1 MTRKIKFIIAALFIT
16 GLLFL
21 FPSNKAHADD
31 VPAATTTS
39 QPVSDIPVAITDTST
54 VNAVIDTSTVTVAII
69 ENKINAA
76 ISNLQ
81 TTSET
86 NGNAI
91 ISTIQANA
99 SNTDTS
105 TAISIATT
113 QEPMASAVAEANNK
127 IQIAQQTIDSA
138 TVATQVAQT
147 AIAAV
152 DTQTVV
158 VAQAQS
164 VVDTATVT
172 TNNDQTVLT
181 TETAKLP
188 DLQSTASNAQSTANA
203 ENSTFDQKSTDLNNA
218 QTDLTNAQ
226 TALDSAPLTTVDV
239 TQPGLIATVYH
250 AANGASPALPAANA
264 TPVEVLTVPQITY
277 NWGSGQ
283 ILNSGLSDH
292 VIVKFEGKITLPSDA
307 TVVKYAVYSDDGSK
321 LYIDGNLVINNW
333 RDQGLAWSPYS
344 QSFDITA
351 GTTQDIILWYYENG
365 GGAGVT
371 LGYMINNQYFTSPT
385 STNFSHVI
393 STTSAPNPTL
403 TASVS
408 TAQINLTSAQN
419 AYDAQAQVAAQAVQA
434 LHDAVNDV
442 NAQQSVIDAAQ
453 QAYNLAQRD
462 LTTAQEN
469 LSIQKQNLT
478 DAQNT
483 ANATLQTANSLADTA
498 TVAVQDANTA
508 TGNAVTVT
516 QDYYA
521 EQARLAAEA
530 EAARQAAIKAET
542 DRQAAIAQAA
552 ADKAAS
558 DAALAAQ
565 QKADAEARAARAQAL
580 AEQAAADKAAA
591 DAAATAQQAANEK
604 AAAEAK
610 AAEDARI
617 AAEQAAKEAQA
628 AADKA
633 AEDAKIQA
641 AKDAQAAAD
650 AAKAEADAKAKA
662 EQDAALAEQKAKD
675 EAAKAAQES
684 ANAKAEA
691 DKQKAEADRIAAEQ
705 AAKEQQAKDAKAAQD
720 AAIQAQKDAQAKAD
734 AAKAEADK
742 AAQQA
747 ADKVAA
753 DKALV
758 ASTGV
763 VPNNPA
769 QLPTDIPKP
778 APAEVL
784 VPHIQQDVKGVENGG
799 IQFFGTQSAPQVVGE
814 DGHLTPPAPP
824 PGSGLPIPADAIT
837 TADTFIG
844 QPGGASFN
852 APDVAVP
859 VVLTPVT
866 GALASVP
873 GVQAINQ
880 AFVAMAN
887 IGNDMSPVTRK
898 KAKKILVT
906 TVVVGQIVALRRRF
920 GK

>member
-31 VPAATTTS
+31 APVATNTS
-39 QPVSDIPVAITDTST
+39 QPVSDIPIAITDTST
-54 VNAVIDTSTVTVAII
+54 VNAVIDTSTVTVAVV
-69 ENKINAA
+69 ENKINSA
-76 ISNLQ
+76 ISSLQ
-81 TTSET
+81 TTSEA

-91 ISTIQANA
+91 ISTIQANV

-113 QEPMASAVAEANNK
+113 QEPMASAVAEANTK

-152 DTQTVV
+152 DAQTAIVT
-158 VAQAQS
+158 QS
-164 VVDTATVT
+164 VTIVDSTTVT
-172 TNNDQTVLT
+172 ANNAQTTLT
-181 TETAKLP
+181 SEVAKLP
-188 DLQSTASNAQSTANA
+188 DLKDTQKTTESGFYT
-203 ENSTFDQKSTDLNNA
+203 ENSNLGTATSNVQIA
-218 QTDLTNAQ
+218 QDNLTNAVTDLQ
-226 TALDSAPLTTVDV
+226 NNGTITTTTNGV
-239 TQPGLIATVYH
+239 TATVYR
-250 AANGASPALPAANA
+250 ATNGAAPSIANP
-264 TPVEVLTVPQITY
+264 TPILTTTVPNIAF
-277 NWGSGQ
+277 NWGSGVV
-283 ILNSGLSDH
+283 LNSGLADH
-292 VIVKFEGKITLPSDA
+292 VIIKFDGTIAVPSDA
-307 TVVKYAVYSDDGSK
+307 TAVKYAVYSDDGSK
-321 LYIDGNLVINNW
+321 LYVDGTLAISNW
-333 RDQGLAWSPYS
+333 RDQGPTWSPYS
-344 QSFDITA
+344 PTYSVTGGQ
-351 GTTQDIILWYYENG
+351 TQQLTIWYYENG

-371 LGYMINNQYFTSPT
+371 LGWAIFRADGTGYFTTPGSSAFGT
-385 STNFSHVI
+385 SITTIDPVKLAAADAAKANVL
-393 STTSAPNPTL
+393 STQS
-403 TASVS
+403 
-408 TAQINLTSAQN
+408 
-419 AYDAQAQVAAQAVQA
+419 AYDTQLAIRNAAYQAWQDAIHAV
-434 LHDAVNDV
+434 D
-442 NAQQSVIDAAQ
+442 AQQSVIDAAQ
-453 QAYNLAQRD
+453 ATYDLAQQN
-462 LTTAQEN
+462 LTTAQ
-469 LSIQKQNLT
+469 QNLT
-478 DAQNT
+478 TEQQKLTVAQQNSQS
-483 ANATLQTANSLADTA
+483 ALQSANSLADA
-498 TVAVQDANTA
+498 AVVAVQDANAA

-530 EAARQAAIKAET
+530 EAARQAAIKAEA
-542 DRQAAIAQAA
+542 DRQAAIAKAA
-552 ADKAAS
+552 ADKAAA

-591 DAAATAQQAANEK
+591 DAAAAAQQAANEK

-675 EAAKAAQES
+675 EA
-684 ANAKAEA
+684 
-691 DKQKAEADRIAAEQ
+691 DKQKAEADKIAAEQ
-705 AAKEQQAKDAKAAQD
+705 TAKEQQAKDAKAAQD

-747 ADKVAA
+747 SDKAAADKAAA

-784 VPHIQQDVKGVENGG
+784 VPHIQQDIKGVENGG

-824 PGSGLPIPADAIT
+824 PGSGLPIPPDAIT

-844 QPGGASFN
+844 QPGGTSFN
-852 APDVAVP
+852 SPDIAVP

-866 GALASVP
+866 GALAAVP
-873 GVQAINQ
+873 GIEAVNQ

-898 KAKKILVT
+898 KAKKILVLT
-906 TVVVGQIVALRRRF
+906 IAVAAIRRRF
-920 GK
+920 N

>member
-552 ADKAAS
+552 ADKAA
-558 DAALAAQ
+558 
-565 QKADAEARAARAQAL
+565 
-580 AEQAAADKAAA
+580 A